1 VNRLKQ
7 IALALLLVSCIA
19 GAYKVDQ
26 LERRVEAQGEIIA
39 GYEARTED
47 VLQNWDQMRST
58 QLVLLEMMEGR

>member
-1 VNRLKQ
+1 MNRLKQ

-39 GYEARTED
+39 GYED
-47 VLQNWDQMRST
+47 LYQSWDEMRRT
-58 QLVLLEMMEGR
+58 QLVLLEMYEGR